1 MGIAM
6 CCDIRI
12 ANEQATFAVPAAKLG
27 LGYRGDGL
35 KRLVDVVGPSFSK
48 EIFYTARQFT
58 AQEALTMGLVN
69 RIMPRNVLGSYIDDY
84 TKTIAGNAP
93 MTVSASRVVINELM
107 KGSDYDEALANK
119 AVDDCFS
126 SEDYKEG
133 RTAFMEKRKPQF
145 KGR

>member
-1 MGIAM
+1 
-6 CCDIRI
+6 
-12 ANEQATFAVPAAKLG
+12 
-27 LGYRGDGL
+27 
-35 KRLVDVVGPSFSK
+35 
-48 EIFYTARQFT
+48 
-58 AQEALTMGLVN
+58 MGLVN
-69 RIMPRNVLGSYIDDY
+69 RVMPRNVLGSYIDDY

-93 MTVSASRVVINELM
+93 MTVSAARVVINELM

-133 RTAFMEKRKPQF
+133 RTAFMEKRKPEF